1 MLRFI
6 WQNWWRHKERFILLL
21 VGALIVS
28 SGLSYLVGL
37 SQSNKG
43 TVEQTLAK
51 HWSASYDIVVRPP
64 DSRSTTEVNHLL
76 EPNYLSGIDGGISVA
91 QYKKIKEIEGV
102 DVAAPI
108 AMIGYIRMGFK
119 FPKKFRLSESG
130 LYKYSEKEVTDNGV
144 NKKID
149 TSTFFFPVGTFDPYI
164 RDEKHPF
171 EYGVIAYNGDLSL
184 VSSLLI
190 AGIDPEQEAKLV
202 GLDKSILNQG
212 YSRYFSAA
220 DKSIIRTENIDSIG
234 DLKAFTRTIPEIP
247 IIVSNQPRV
256 KKSVTYKIQA
266 LDVPFDTEKKANRT
280 MEKVKKN
287 GGVKYLKTLPL
298 NEKGPKYE
306 FTFSPEQVYKTMMKE
321 VAGIDF
327 DSNKIGMASI
337 SNNYLAISDK
347 PSMLGYKKIKS
358 PFPTKWPYAFDLKT
372 YKEPYLKTNIFRP
385 YNGFIVDYGGGE
397 EWISVDTKWI
407 GTYDPSKLNVPQDP
421 LTELPMETYRPATAQ
436 LVLDADKKPV
446 NPPKS
451 LLPTDGAYDLL
462 SQPPSVLTTIDAA
475 EKIMGKKPI
484 SAIRIKV
491 AGVKTLNDKSQQK
504 LERIAKEIRDKTGLI
519 TDITLGSSPQS
530 VLTHVPAI
538 NDQKEMGW
546 IEMPWVN
553 IGSAYTIYH
562 ETQVGFSGI
571 IASVMAVA
579 IVYVLASGLVTL
591 YARRKEFA
599 VLLAIGWRPN
609 QITKLLFL
617 ESTILGSFVAIVAW
631 LILGWVLLMKGAETS
646 ILRFVL
652 AGLFGLVIYWLG
664 AIGPAYLSRRISP
677 YEAMRTGEISTTAH
691 RFIKSKGSISMS
703 FNHFLGKWKRSI
715 LSVVAMALPTALLSL
730 FLFITFKLKG
740 VMYTSWLGEFVA
752 MQIGTSHYIAMG
764 VAFAIA
770 ILTTAEI
777 MWQNISER
785 IPEIALLKAVGWQN
799 FSIRMLIY
807 REGLLNGII
816 AGILGL
822 VLSFLIMLGMYKEF
836 PTEQISFFLATG
848 LIPVFAGLLGVMIP
862 AERAVHIQPAQ
873 GVLNSL
879 SNKRRTEIWFKG
891 VLAVLSIL
899 LVTGLVMVTIRLMS

>member
-76 EPNYLSGIDGGISVA
+76 EPNYLSSIDGGISVA

-102 DVAAPI
+102 DIAAPI
-108 AMIGYIRMGFK
+108 ATMGYIGINIE
-119 FPKKFRLSESG
+119 FPKKLLPKENG
-130 LYKYSEKEVTDNGV
+130 LYRYNQKIVTDNGV
-144 NKKID
+144 SKSIKNYP
-149 TSTFFFPVGTFDPYI
+149 FYFPIGTFSPYFSEGQDG
-164 RDEKHPF
+164 RG
-171 EYGVIAYNGDLSL
+171 YGIGAHEGNLYLYT
-184 VSSLLI
+184 SLLL

-202 GLDKSILNQG
+202 GLNKSILNQG
-212 YSRYFSAA
+212 NSHYFGAA
-220 DKSIIRTENIDSIG
+220 DKATSRKL
-234 DLKAFTRTIPEIP
+234 DLEGVFGSKGYSRTITTIP
-247 IIVSNQPRV
+247 IIVSNQPWV
-256 KKSVTYKIQA
+256 KKSVTYTIQA
-266 LDVPFDTEKKANRT
+266 LDVPFDTKAKANKT
-280 MEKVKKN
+280 MKKVKEN
-287 GGVKYLKTLPL
+287 GGEAYLQTLPI
-298 NEKGPKYE
+298 NEKAKKYE
-306 FTFSPEQVYKTMMKE
+306 ITFSADEVYKNMMKE
-321 VAGIDF
+321 IAGIDF
-327 DSNKIGMASI
+327 DSNSIYRVNDMEEEEIIGE
-337 SNNYLAISDK
+337 K
-347 PSMLGYKKIKS
+347 PSMLGYQKTTS
-358 PFPTKWPYAFDLKT
+358 PFPKKWPYAFDLKLF
-372 YKEPYLKTNIFRP
+372 KDPDSKTNQFRP
-385 YNGFIVDYGGGE
+385 ANPGKMIDKEGR
-397 EWISVDTKWI
+397 ILSSINPQWI
-407 GTYDPSKLNVPQDP
+407 GTYDPRKLNVPQDP
-421 LTELPMETYRPATAQ
+421 LTQLPMETYRSASAQ
-436 LVLDADKKPV
+436 LVLDANKKPV
-446 NPPKS
+446 NPPQS

-504 LERIAKEIRDKTGLI
+504 LERIAKDIRDKTGLI

-664 AIGPAYLSRRISP
+664 AIGPAYLSSRISP

-691 RFIKSKGSISMS
+691 RFIKSTGSISMS

-715 LSVVAMALPTALLSL
+715 LSIVAMALPTALLSL

-752 MQIGTSHYIAMG
+752 MQVGTSHYIAMG

-816 AGILGL
+816 VGILGL
-822 VLSFLIMLGMYKEF
+822 ALSFLIMWGMYKQF
-836 PTEQISFFLATG
+836 PTEQIWFFLATG

-899 LVTGLVMVTIRLMS
+899 LVTGLVMVTIRLIS